1 MGKIHAGAT
10 LTPHFREFLP
20 AWVADQPWYSGTGA
34 LRPIGFFRFEDPAG
48 EVGVET
54 HLLHD
59 GQAVYHV
66 PLTYRAAPPAGGSL
80 VSTAEHSVLGTRWIY
95 DAVTDPVWIAA
106 VLDLVATGGEAE
118 PAARTGF
125 DAAGARGVLLRPGRL
140 VPAAVRIDVDRR
152 IVVDG
157 SPEDVVGADRR
168 VARDGSPEDAVGLV
182 TGFWHQDGEP
192 RTGRLAVIRQTG
204 PNT

>member
-20 AWVADQPWYSGTGA
+20 AWVAAQPWCAAPPEA
-34 LRPIGFFRFEDPAG
+34 LRPTGFFRFEDPAG

-59 GQAVYHV
+59 GQDVYQV
-66 PLTYRAAPPAGGSL
+66 PLTYRPAPLAGGVL
-80 VSTAEHSVLGTRWIY
+80 VARAEHSVLGTRWIH

-106 VLDLVATGGEAE
+106 VLDLVARNGVSDSASRGPIGPAE
-118 PAARTGF
+118 
-125 DAAGARGVLLRPGRL
+125 ARGRALRL
-140 VPAAVRIDVDRR
+140 VPFTPETITIDLDRR
-152 IVVDG
+152 IV
-157 SPEDVVGADRR
+157 
-168 VARDGSPEDAVGLV
+168 RDEPGDAAGVV
-182 TGFWHQDGEP
+182 TGWWHHDGVVV
-192 RTGRLAVIRQTG
+192 TGRLAVLRQTG